1 MTATLRICALS
12 LAFATAGAAMWLAAA
27 AALVTGPWPAFPFDP
42 DRLDLQGI
50 LLAFGLMP
58 RGAMALLV
66 GASLG
71 LAGALL
77 QIVLRNPVAD
87 PTVLGISAGAQ
98 LALVAATLHAPGLLA
113 GGRGPVA
120 LAGAVAAATIVLVL
134 GARRGFAPVT
144 VAVGGML
151 VGLFANAVAT
161 AMTLSQGHYLL
172 SLVIWNG
179 GSLVQQDWTGTRNL
193 ALVLAAAS
201 VAAAFLVRPLR
212 LLSIGAEGTRSL
224 GLSVGLIR
232 AAVVTVAVLLTAAV
246 AAEAGLVAFVG
257 LAAPAFARILGARSA
272 GEVVLASMALGAAF
286 LSFCD
291 GLVLTLAARV
301 GEMFPT
307 GALTGLVGG
316 PLLLWLLPRLR
327 GSTPPGTEAG
337 DGPGPRLSR
346 PVPALAGLGLLL
358 GIGTVA
364 ALATGRLPEGW
375 TLLDPASFAQFLPLR
390 LPRLV
395 AAAAAGGLLAL
406 AGTLLQRLTANP
418 LASPE
423 VLGVTGG
430 AAIGYSAAVYLP
442 ASVTGAGL
450 ALGSATGGA
459 VALVLVSAFVLRR
472 DMPAERVLL
481 AGIAVSAFAGAILS
495 AIMATGDARSWK
507 ILAWLASSGS
517 TVTAPGAAV
526 LAVTAAAALAA
537 ALMMHRWLAILP
549 LGPAVGAA
557 LGLPPVRARLFPIV
571 VAGIATGAAST
582 LVGPLSFVGL
592 MAPHLARR
600 SGFARAETQTLG
612 AFLIGALLMIAA
624 DFGARMAS
632 FPYELPLGLFATLV
646 GAPWLIW
653 LMLRKIP

>member
-1 MTATLRICALS
+1 MWTNATMS
-12 LAFATAGAAMWLAAA
+12 V
-27 AALVTGPWPAFPFDP
+27 VTGPWPTLPFDP

-50 LLAFGLMP
+50 LLAYGLMP
-58 RGAMALLV
+58 RAAMALLV
-66 GASLG
+66 GAALG

-98 LALVAATLHAPGLLA
+98 LALVSATLYAPGLLA
-113 GGRGPVA
+113 AGRGPVA
-120 LAGAVAAATIVLVL
+120 LAGAVVAAAIVLGL

-144 VAVGGML
+144 IAVGGML
-151 VGLFANAVAT
+151 VGLFASAVAT

-172 SLVIWNG
+172 SLIIWNG
-179 GSLVQQDWTGTRNL
+179 GSLVQQDWTGVRNL
-193 ALVLAAAS
+193 TLALLGASATAA
-201 VAAAFLVRPLR
+201 VLVRPLR
-212 LLSIGAEGTRSL
+212 LLSIGAEGARSL

-232 AAVVTVAVLLTAAV
+232 AAVVAVAVLLTAAV
-246 AAEAGLVAFVG
+246 AAEVGLVAFVG
-257 LAAPAFARILGARSA
+257 LAAPALARILGARGA
-272 GEVVLASMALGAAF
+272 GEVILASVALGAAF

-291 GLVLTLAARV
+291 GLVLALGARV

-337 DGPGPRLSR
+337 DGPAPRLPS
-346 PVPALAGLGLLL
+346 PAPMLAVLALLL
-358 GIGTVA
+358 ATGTVA
-364 ALATGRLPEGW
+364 ALAIGRLPDGW
-375 TLLDPASFAQFLPLR
+375 TVLDPASFAQFLPLR

-430 AAIGYSAAVYLP
+430 AAIGYSAAVFFP
-442 ASVTGAGL
+442 ASMTGVGL
-450 ALGSATGGA
+450 ALGSAAGGA
-459 VALVLVSAFVLRR
+459 VALVLVASFALRR

-481 AGIAVSAFAGAILS
+481 AGIAVSAFASAILS

-507 ILAWLASSGS
+507 ILAWLASSGAS
-517 TVTAPGAAV
+517 VTASGAAA
-526 LAVTAAAALAA
+526 LAITAAAALAA
-537 ALMMHRWLAILP
+537 ALLMHRWLAILP

-557 LGLPPVRARLFPIV
+557 LGLPPIRARLFPIM
-571 VAGIATGAAST
+571 VAGVATGAAST

-600 SGFARAETQTLG
+600 IGFASPGSHLAG
-612 AFLIGALLMIAA
+612 AFLIGALLMLAA
-624 DFGARMAS
+624 DFGARVAS
-632 FPYELPLGLFATLV
+632 FPYELPLGLFASLV
-646 GAPWLIW
+646 GAPWLLW
-653 LMLRKIP
+653 LMLRKIA